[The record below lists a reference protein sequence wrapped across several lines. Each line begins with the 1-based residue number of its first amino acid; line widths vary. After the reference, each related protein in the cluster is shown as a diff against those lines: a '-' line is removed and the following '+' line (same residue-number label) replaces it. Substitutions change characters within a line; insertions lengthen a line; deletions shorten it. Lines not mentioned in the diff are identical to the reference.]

1 MIFTHTQLQYM
12 SSLNWCTLSSRNHMG
27 NGWDGSGEVM
37 TIHCTTPLMQ
47 HKNRNCCNN
56 KDVWGRE
63 DVATSDLIII
73 ELREL
78 FLVALNQVELP
89 EMCGSH
95 ELCEWVVILQKVVSK
110 RAPVG
115 ANQTL
120 VYTCLYTVH
129 FQLLVA
135 QHIAP
140 KMQPTDHKCCNNFCR
155 RSVPDT

>member
-1 MIFTHTQLQYM
+1 
-12 SSLNWCTLSSRNHMG
+12 
-27 NGWDGSGEVM
+27 
-37 TIHCTTPLMQ
+37 MQ

-95 ELCEWVVILQKVVSK
+95 ELCE
-110 RAPVG
+110 
-115 ANQTL
+115 
-120 VYTCLYTVH
+120 
-129 FQLLVA
+129 
-135 QHIAP
+135 
-140 KMQPTDHKCCNNFCR
+140 
-155 RSVPDT
+155 